1 MSTISSATNNNNG
14 RKRRYNQSKLRRR
27 DDDMSTINDDDD
39 EDTTYESRSRYYV
52 DDDDNM
58 TIFSRYNRFTATMMT
73 ANNTK
78 VKNII
83 AVSIVLFGFIAI
95 LNSSIQLHH
104 DDYNRNSKKL
114 AVSLMQQEEL
124 ISQNA
129 HSLVAFPPVM
139 IRGQQGSIAAKDEE
153 NGIHEGAERNLQW
166 KYEPETVELRE
177 QHPLVHRPN
186 LDHLKVLSPQTN
198 VNIAYDKPPNET
210 LSICGRPAA
219 ISPEQDLEI
228 MTKFQNTCKPVGPN
242 DPILL
247 IEGVETF
254 GRTGNNL
261 IEFLH
266 ALERAQNEGL
276 TVGIMIDSWVL
287 PVITQMWMA
296 VQEND
301 MDGWMQHMENTFCV
315 KMLSRDELSTYAN
328 IIHMETRE
336 LFMYKTRQSLPDYVE
351 FQTYHIRN
359 LFRNYNTGVGV
370 DIRHRNVNDM
380 CTGIN
385 GLFGPDK
392 QSSQIYSVIHS
403 RNLEGYA
410 GHELLGRVAK
420 NSGCDPEA
428 ALNMEPEYIK
438 AILEPIGMLNHP
450 IVFLTDHQRPEI
462 LERLL
467 ADKDIGPMIHL
478 VPNEA
483 SWVGGDITLG
493 IMANAFIGNPAST
506 FSGFI
511 AKSRLALGFEGNYL
525 FRAKNENGEWEE
537 VCEKRCVFWKR
548 MLWNMA

>member
-1 MSTISSATNNNNG
+1 
-14 RKRRYNQSKLRRR
+14 
-27 DDDMSTINDDDD
+27 MSTINDDEDD
-39 EDTTYESRSRYYV
+39 TRESRSRYSSASSF
-52 DDDDNM
+52 DDDDR
-58 TIFSRYNRFTATMMT
+58 TIFSRYNRLTSTMT
-73 ANNTK
+73 PNNTHG
-78 VKNII
+78 KNILT
-83 AVSIVLFGFIAI
+83 VSVFLIGCIMI
-95 LNSSIQLHH
+95 LNSSVQLQHE
-104 DDYNRNSKKL
+104 DYKNSKNAAL
-114 AVSLMQQEEL
+114 SLIQQEQL
-124 ISQNA
+124 ISRNA
-129 HSLVAFPPVM
+129 HSLVSLPPGM
-139 IRGQQGSIAAKDEE
+139 IRGSATQDDGSAINEE
-153 NGIHEGAERNLQW
+153 TERNLQW
-166 KYEPETVELRE
+166 TWEPETVELRE
-177 QHPLVHRPN
+177 QQPLLPRPN
-186 LDHLKVLSPQTN
+186 VDHLKILSPQTN
-198 VNIAYDKPPNET
+198 TNIAYDKPPNEP

-219 ISPEQDLEI
+219 ITPEQDQEI
-228 MTKFQNTCKPVGPN
+228 MTNFLSTCKPVGLN

-266 ALERAQNEGL
+266 ALERAQNEGM
-276 TVGIMIDSWVL
+276 TVGIMIDSWVV
-287 PVITQMWMA
+287 PVITTMWMA
-296 VQEND
+296 IQNND
-301 MDGWMQHMENTFCV
+301 MDGWRQHMERTFCI
-315 KMLSRDELSTYAN
+315 KMLSQDDLSNYTN

-359 LFRNYNTGVGV
+359 LFRNYNTGVGM
-370 DIRHRNVNDM
+370 DIRHRDVNDM

-392 QSSQIYSVIHS
+392 LSSQIYSVIHS

-462 LERLL
+462 LERLR
-467 ADKDIGPMIHL
+467 ADKDIGPLIHL
-478 VPNEA
+478 VPDEA

-511 AKSRLALGFEGNYL
+511 AKSRLALGLKGNYL
-525 FRAKNENGEWEE
+525 FRAKNANGEWEE
-537 VCEKRCVFWKR
+537 VCEERCVFWKR